1 MHSFRAKIRNRLGL
15 NDKRVGVEFG
25 PGAGA
30 S

>member
-1 MHSFRAKIRNRLGL
+1 MHSFRAKIRNGLGL
-15 NDKRVGVEFG
+15 SEKRVGVEFG